1 MPSKAEFYRQM
12 AEQVSTQLVGSWKEW
27 TAFLTTAARL
37 YKYPFHEQMM
47 IYAQRPDATACAE
60 YDLWNDKM
68 GRYVRRGSKGIA
80 LVDDSGDKPRLRYVF
95 DISDTGTR
103 EHSRTPWLW
112 QLEEQHIGPVS
123 AMLERSYGV
132 AGDDLAQQLTDVAGK
147 LASEYWDDHQR
158 DFRYI
163 VDGSFLAEYD
173 DYNIEV
179 QFKSAATVSIA
190 YALMS
195 RCGLDTEQYFQH
207 EDFMPIFDFNTPATV
222 GALGA
227 AVSQINQQVLRQI
240 GVTVQHYERE
250 QLAERSVTHG
260 EQPDL
265 HDERRLSDSRPEADR
280 TAGEAPGQV
289 RQVAESVPEGTP
301 SPDLQSAA
309 ADREAVSAPHR
320 DRRDS
325 AEPSGADDAPA
336 GERRGRDGAAES
348 QRPDALGGPDEHLQS
363 TGRGDSD
370 GGAYSQLSFFLSE
383 AEQIRIIDEAENVK
397 TSSAFSFAQADID
410 HVLRLGGNTYR
421 QRERIVAVFEEQK
434 STAEIADTLKTLY
447 HGGNGI
453 GSITAWYAED
463 GIHLSRG
470 KTARYDK
477 SAQVISWESAAERI
491 GQLLQD
497 GQFATNVELVE
508 AAGYERSL
516 LSERFWELYHDFS
529 EEAREAGYLP
539 SLANNPGRG
548 FPEESAWLTEQL
560 KSPEFRQNLA
570 EEYAAFWT
578 AYQQDRDLLRFHY
591 HKPKEIWENL
601 RDLSLPRT
609 TFTSQLTE
617 VPSVKQF
624 ISEDEIDAAMTRG
637 SGFEGGKGR
646 VFTFFQEPHT
656 DKEKVDF
663 LKHEYGIGGH
673 SHALSGAMKSDES
686 HDGKGLHY
694 KKDGCPDVHFT
705 WEKVA
710 KRITDLIQK
719 GRYLT
724 EQEQAEYDKIQAEKA
739 LAESEPELEA
749 VGRIEYLGT
758 NGLPGESVEYTD
770 AEKFIRTIQEDTD
783 YGVPITVVLYRDTH
797 GNTIPQDFLAEL
809 DPPPKGFRV
818 EDAPAPM
825 EELDQEQAEFDKSQ
839 EEKVLADTD
848 TMEAQQP
855 NPTVWEYNGV
865 KERHPDDMVLYQMGD
880 FFELYGE
887 DAKTA
892 ATELDLNL
900 TLRAIPGGGYVE
912 MCGFPANRLEQVVEQ
927 LRDKHDVTI
936 SAVPEGG
943 RERQEYSLP
952 SIDHEAEQHINAQET
967 EFGADGTRV
976 FRDTEATA
984 APTIR
989 ELHEQYKPIVLA
1001 AVMEDVP
1008 YRNACGHSDHE
1019 NAVIEGNAA
1028 IRRAV
1033 LGSGNMELLRL
1044 YSDTP
1049 EFRQRLHREVI
1060 DETYPQLH
1068 ELLHPLSDND
1078 IDKAIQDWNGKIESK
1093 HVVVRYMEKH
1103 GREKDTAAW
1112 LAHEFDGGDG
1122 KTPFSVRPE
1131 SPEGTVLPW
1140 PKVQRRIAQLIK
1152 EDRFYTEA
1160 EQDRFD
1166 NIDPIAIREALVERG
1181 IVNGQLVDEEKLDS
1195 SPFIQRV
1202 MADVERTASNSEPEV
1217 YTSEGGHFYQPGDF
1231 IDAATDTKGTVVR
1244 MVIDHV
1250 DEDYIWYTMPSVPDQ
1265 KPVEMRREIFEKY
1278 LDNGKFL
1285 PVSAL
1290 DLSDQPITIGGGK
1303 PAREISVTISDEEY
1317 ADVRGFVRQRTSYD
1331 PTAPVYSVGDTV
1343 YLDDRPHQ
1351 ITELRDDTVQLLP
1364 TGMSYPI
1371 YRAESRER
1379 FEQLLREDNRND
1391 FYTEFLPVNLDTV
1404 DQDLRD
1410 VLAHGLIG
1418 EADKAELSELLR
1430 NGKSNREIA
1439 LWLSRT
1445 YPNIVETMELETG
1458 ETADYRTMPEGIV
1471 LEVLDADEKRLAML
1485 FFQWSEV
1492 APLLRGMYA
1501 RQLDGFEQEHPEPAA
1516 ETPTFQA
1523 ETVAVYPGDKNN
1535 LPYDVVVQTLRTNE
1549 PEPPTP
1555 AVEPEKT
1562 LDEVLDEH
1570 PVSIQVNGEW
1580 QTFPNVKAAEKASYE
1595 EYKANLRRT
1604 AENFHITDNRLG
1616 EGGPKAKFQDNV
1628 EAIKLL
1634 KYLEETTGQATPEQ
1648 QEILSRY
1655 VGWGGLADAFD
1666 PDKES
1671 WSKEY
1676 AQLKELLTPEE
1687 YAAARGSTLN
1697 AHYTSPTV
1705 IKAIYEAVGRMGFET
1720 GNILEPSCGVGNF
1733 FGMLPEEMRNSR
1745 LYGVELDSI
1754 SGRIAQQLYPKADIT
1769 VAGFETTDRRDF
1781 YDLAVGNVPFGQ
1793 YQVRDKAYDKL
1804 NFSIHNYFF
1813 AKALDQVRPG
1823 GVVAFVTSRYTMDA
1837 KDSTVRRYLAQRA
1850 ELLGAIRLPN
1860 NAFKANAGTEVVS
1873 DIIFLQKRDRPLDI
1887 VPEWTQTGQTEDG
1900 FAINRYFLD
1909 HPEMVLGRQEPES
1922 TAHGMDYT
1930 VNPIE
1935 GLELADQ
1942 LHDAVKYIRG
1952 TYQEAELPE
1961 LGEGEAI
1968 DTSIPADPN
1977 VKNYSYTVVDGDVY
1991 YRENSRMVR
2000 PDLNATAEA
2009 RVKGLVGLRECVQ
2022 QLIDL
2027 QMDAA
2032 TPDSAIQD
2040 KQAELNRLYDSFSA
2054 KYGLINDRA
2063 NRLAFADDSSYYLL
2077 CALEVIDED
2086 GKLERKADMFTKRT
2100 IKPHKAVDTV
2110 DTASE
2115 ALAVSISEKACVDMA
2130 YMAELTGKSGDE
2142 LAAELQGVIFRV
2154 PGQLEKDGTLHY
2166 VTADEYLSGNVRRK
2180 LRQAQRAAQQDPSFA
2195 VNVEALTAAQPKDL
2209 DASEIEVRLG
2219 ATWIDKEYIQQFMYE
2234 TFDTPFY
2241 LQRNIEVNY
2250 SSFTA
2255 EWQITGK
2262 SSVSQNNVAAYT
2274 TYGTSRANAYK
2285 ILEDSLNLRD
2295 VRIYDTIEDA
2305 DGKERRVLNA
2315 KETTLA
2321 AQKQQAI
2328 RDAFKDWIWKDPDR
2342 RQALVRQY
2350 NEEMNSTRPREYD
2363 GGHITFGGMNPAI
2376 TLREHQKNAIAH
2388 VLYGG
2393 NTLLAHEVGAGKTF
2407 EMVAAAMESKRLGLC
2422 QKSLF
2427 VVPNHLTEQWA
2438 SEFLRLYPSANILVT
2453 TKKDF
2458 ETHNRKK
2465 FCARIATG
2473 DYDAIIM
2480 GHSQFEKIPISR
2492 ERQERLLQE
2501 QIDEIT
2507 EGIAEVKYSGGERFT
2522 VKQLERTKKSLEA
2535 RLEKLQAESR
2545 KDDVVTFEQ
2554 LGVDRLFVD
2563 EAHNYKNLFLYTKMR
2578 NVAGLSTSDAQ
2589 KSSDMFAKC
2598 RYMDEITGNRGVIFA
2613 TGTPVSNSMT
2623 ELYTMQR
2630 YLQYDR
2636 LQELNMT
2643 HFDCWASRFGETV
2656 TALELAPEGTGYRA
2670 RTRFSKFFNLPE
2682 LMNLFKEVADIK
2694 TAGQLNLPTPE
2705 VEYHNIVAQP
2715 TEHQKEMVQ
2724 VLSERASKVHSGSV
2738 DPSEDN
2744 MLKITGDGRKLGLDQ
2759 RIINQLLPDEPG
2771 TKVNQCVGNIM
2782 QIWREGEADKL
2793 TQLVFCDISTP
2804 QAQSASSKKAAKALD
2819 NPTLHALEQAVP
2831 LDEPE
2836 PAFTIYEDIRQKLI
2850 AQGMPAEQIAFIHE
2864 AKTEVQKKE
2873 LFSKVRTGQVRVL
2886 LGSTS
2891 KMGAGTNVQDR
2902 LVALHDL
2909 DCPWRPGDL
2918 AQRKGRIERQGNQN
2932 PLVHVYR
2939 YVTEGTFDAY
2949 LWQTVENK
2957 QKFISQIMTSKS
2969 PVRSCD
2975 DVDETALS
2983 FAEIKALC
2991 AGDPRIKERMDLD
3004 VEVARLKLMK
3014 ADHQSKQYRL
3024 EDQLLKYFPQEIE
3037 TNKGFIKGFE
3047 ADLETLAAHPHPEDG
3062 FAGMEIRGDVLTDKE
3077 NAGAALLDA
3086 CKEVK
3091 GSEPVQIGSYRGFTM
3106 SVEFSAWKQEYTL
3119 LLKGQMT
3126 HRASLGTDPRG
3137 NLTRIDNALA
3147 QMPQRLEAVKNQL
3160 DNLYQQQA
3168 AAKEE
3173 IGKPFPFEDDL
3184 RVKSARLVE
3193 LDTLL
3198 NIDGKG
3204 HAQPETVVA
3213 KSARPSV
3220 LDSLKRPV
3228 PPRSPEKKPKQHE
3241 EVR

>member
-1 MPSKAEFYRQM
+1 MLTKAELYAQM
-12 AEQVSTQLVGSWKEW
+12 ADKVATQLTGSWQEW
-27 TAFLTTAARL
+27 AGFLTTASRL
-37 YKYPFHEQMM
+37 YKYPFHEQLM

-60 YDLWNDKM
+60 YDLWNEKM

-80 LVDDSGDKPRLRYVF
+80 LVDDSGDRPRLRYVF

-112 QLEEQHIGPVS
+112 QLEERHLDSVQ
-123 AMLERSYGV
+123 AMLERTYDVS
-132 AGDDLAQQLTDVAGK
+132 GDDLAGQLTEVAGK
-147 LASEYWDDHQR
+147 LAEEYWTEHQQ
-158 DFRYI
+158 DFFYI
-163 VDGSFLAEYD
+163 VDGSFLEEYD
-173 DYNIEV
+173 EFNIEV
-179 QFKSAATVSIA
+179 QFKAAATVSIS

-195 RCGLDTEQYFQH
+195 RCGLEPERYFTH
-207 EDFMPIFDFNTPATV
+207 EDFMAIFDFNTPSTI
-222 GALGA
+222 GALGT

-240 GVTVQHYERE
+240 GVTIRNAERE
-250 QLAERSVTHG
+250 AIKERRPQHEESH
-260 EQPDL
+260 EL
-265 HDERRLSDSRPEADR
+265 HPERRLSDSRPEAEPA
-280 TAGEAPGQV
+280 AGEAPGQV
-289 RQVAESVPEGTP
+289 RQDAESIPQGTP
-301 SPDLQSAA
+301 SHPIQPA
-309 ADREAVSAPHR
+309 ADEREAVPASAGNRR
-320 DRRDS
+320 DRT
-325 AEPSGADDAPA
+325 EPSGAADAPA
-336 GERRGRDGAAES
+336 DERRGRDGAAES
-348 QRPDALGGPDEHLQS
+348 QRSDALGGPDEHLQGA
-363 TGRGDSD
+363 GRGDSD

-383 AEQIRIIDEAENVK
+383 NEQIRIIDEAENVK

-410 HVLRLGGNTYR
+410 HVLRLGGNTDR
-421 QRERIVAVFEEQK
+421 QRERIVAAFEKQK
-434 STAEIADTLKTLY
+434 TTAEIAEILKTLY

-453 GSITAWYAED
+453 GSVTAWYAED
-463 GIHLSRG
+463 GIHLSHG

-497 GQFATNVELVE
+497 GNFATNVELTE

-516 LSERFWELYHDFS
+516 LAEKLWHLYHDFS
-529 EEAREAGYLP
+529 DKARDSGYL
-539 SLANNPGRG
+539 SCLSGIQRTG
-548 FPEESAWLTEQL
+548 FPEETAWLAEQL
-560 KSPEFRQNLA
+560 NRPEFRQTLA

-578 AYQQDRDLLRFHY
+578 AYQQDRELLRFHY
-591 HKPKEIWENL
+591 HKPREIWENL
-601 RDLSLPRT
+601 KDLSLSRRT
-609 TFTSQLTE
+609 FSSDLSQ
-617 VPSVKQF
+617 VPTVQHF
-624 ISEDEIDAAMTRG
+624 ITEDEIDAAMTNG
-637 SGFEGGKGR
+637 SSFAGGKGR
-646 VFTFFQEPHT
+646 IFVFFQGNHT

-663 LKHEYGIGGH
+663 LKREYGIGGR
-673 SHALSGAMKSDES
+673 SHALSGATYSGED

-694 KKDGCPDVHFT
+694 KKQDCPDVNFT
-705 WEKVA
+705 WEKVS
-710 KRITDLIQK
+710 KRITDLIRK

-739 LAESEPELEA
+739 LAE
-749 VGRIEYLGT
+749 
-758 NGLPGESVEYTD
+758 
-770 AEKFIRTIQEDTD
+770 
-783 YGVPITVVLYRDTH
+783 
-797 GNTIPQDFLAEL
+797 
-809 DPPPKGFRV
+809 
-818 EDAPAPM
+818 EDA
-825 EELDQEQAEFDKSQ
+825 LQ
-839 EEKVLADTD
+839 
-848 TMEAQQP
+848 AQQP
-855 NPTVWEYNGV
+855 TPEIWEYNGV
-865 KERHPDDMVLYQMGD
+865 KERHPNDMVLYQMGD

-892 ATELDLNL
+892 AAELGFNL
-900 TLRAIPGGGYVE
+900 TTRAIPGGGRVE

-927 LRDKHDVTI
+927 LRDQHDVTI

-943 RERQEYSLP
+943 KERQEYSMP
-952 SIDHEAEQHINAQET
+952 SIDHETEQHINAQEA
-967 EFGADGTRV
+967 EFGADGTKV
-976 FRDTEATA
+976 FRETQAV
-984 APTIR
+984 PTIL
-989 ELHEQYKPIVLA
+989 ELHEKYKPIVME
-1001 AVMEDVP
+1001 AVTQDTR

-1028 IRRAV
+1028 IRRAI
-1033 LGSGNMELLRL
+1033 LGSGDLELIRL
-1044 YSDTP
+1044 YSDVP

-1060 DETYPQLH
+1060 DETYPRLH
-1068 ELLHPLSDND
+1068 EMLRPLSQDD
-1078 IDKAIQDWNGKIESK
+1078 IDDAIRAWNGNIESK
-1093 HVVVRYMEKH
+1093 HAVVRYMEQH

-1112 LAHEFDGGDG
+1112 LAQEYGGSDSKSLFVIHAG
-1122 KTPFSVRPE
+1122 
-1131 SPEGTVLPW
+1131 SPEGIELPW

-1166 NIDPIAIREALVERG
+1166 NIDPIAIREALEERG
-1181 IVNGQLVDEEKLDS
+1181 IVNGQVADPEKLDND
-1195 SPFIQRV
+1195 PFIQRV
-1202 MADVERTASNSEPEV
+1202 MADVEAISREGIPADEPE
-1217 YTSEGGHFYQPGDF
+1217 QPSPHNSR
-1231 IDAATDTKGTVVR
+1231 VLV
-1244 MVIDHV
+1244 
-1250 DEDYIWYTMPSVPDQ
+1250 
-1265 KPVEMRREIFEKY
+1265 
-1278 LDNGKFL
+1278 
-1285 PVSAL
+1285 
-1290 DLSDQPITIGGGK
+1290 
-1303 PAREISVTISDEEY
+1303 SDEEY
-1317 ADVRGFVRQRTSYD
+1317 AAARGTLRERTSYD
-1331 PTAPVYSVGDTV
+1331 PAVLPYHVGDIV
-1343 YLDDRPHQ
+1343 YLDDRAHQ
-1351 ITELRDDTVQLLP
+1351 ITELRDETVQLLP

-1371 YRAESRER
+1371 YRAESREQ
-1379 FEQLLREDNRND
+1379 FEQLLRADKRNG
-1391 FYTEFLPVNLDTV
+1391 FYTEILPVDPDKA
-1404 DQDLRD
+1404 DQDLWD
-1410 VLAHGLIG
+1410 VLSHGLIS
-1418 EADKAELSELLR
+1418 EQEKAELSELLR
-1430 NGKSNREIA
+1430 TGKTNSEVA
-1439 LWLSRT
+1439 LWLSRA

-1458 ETADYRTMPEGIV
+1458 DTADYRTTPEGIE
-1471 LEVLDADEKRLAML
+1471 LEVLGADEKRLAML
-1485 FFQWSEV
+1485 SFRWNQV
-1492 APLLRGMYA
+1492 APLLRGLYA
-1501 RQLDGFEQEHPEPAA
+1501 RQLDGFGQERPEPAA
-1516 ETPTFQA
+1516 EPPAYHA
-1523 ETVAVYPGDKNN
+1523 ETVAVYPGDKNH
-1535 LPYDVVVQTLRTNE
+1535 LPYDVVIQTLRTNE
-1549 PEPPTP
+1549 PEPPAP
-1555 AVEPEKT
+1555 AAEPEKT
-1562 LDEVLDEH
+1562 PDEVLDEH
-1570 PVSIQVNGEW
+1570 PISIQVNGQW
-1580 QTFPNVKAAEKASYE
+1580 QTFPNAKAAEEASYE
-1595 EYKANLRRT
+1595 EYKANLRRN
-1604 AENFHITDNRLG
+1604 AKNFRITDEHLG
-1616 EGGPKAKFQDNV
+1616 EGGPKAKFQANIN
-1628 EAIKLL
+1628 AIRLL
-1634 KYLEETTGQATPEQ
+1634 KELEAAGQQASPEQ
-1648 QEILSRY
+1648 QEVLSRY
-1655 VGWGGLADAFD
+1655 VGWGGLSDAFD
-1666 PDKES
+1666 PEKPA
-1671 WSKEY
+1671 WAAEY
-1676 AQLKELLTPEE
+1676 AQLKELLTRSE

-1733 FGMLPEEMRNSR
+1733 FGMLPEKLRNSR

-1754 SGRIAQQLYPKADIT
+1754 SGRIAKQLYPKADIT

-1823 GVVAFVTSRYTMDA
+1823 GVVAFVTSRYTMDT

-1860 NAFKANAGTEVVS
+1860 DAFKKNAGAEVVS

-1887 VPEWTQTGQTEDG
+1887 VPEWTQTGQTQDG

-1942 LHDAVKYIRG
+1942 LHDAVKYIHG

-1977 VKNYSYTVVDGDVY
+1977 VKNYSYTVVDGAVY
-1991 YRENSRMVR
+1991 FRENSRMVR

-2032 TPDSAIQD
+2032 TPDSAIRD

-2086 GKLERKADMFTKRT
+2086 GKLERKADMFTKCT
-2100 IKPHKAVDTV
+2100 IKPHKAVETV

-2115 ALAVSISEKACVDMA
+2115 ALAVSIAEKACVDMA
-2130 YMAELTGKSGDE
+2130 YMSELTGKTSDE

-2154 PGQLEKDGTLHY
+2154 PGQLEKDGTPHY

-2195 VNVEALTAAQPKDL
+2195 ANVEALTAAQPKDL

-2241 LQRNIEVNY
+2241 MQRNIQVNY
-2250 SSFTA
+2250 TPFTA

-2295 VRIYDTIEDA
+2295 VRIYDTVEDA

-2328 RDAFKDWIWKDPDR
+2328 RDAFKDWIWKDPER

-2363 GGHITFGGMNPAI
+2363 GSHIVFGGMNPSI
-2376 TLREHQKNAIAH
+2376 TLREHQLNAIAH
-2388 VLYGG
+2388 VMYGG

-2492 ERQERLLQE
+2492 ERQERLLYE

-2507 EGIAEVKYSGGERFT
+2507 EGIAEVQASGGERFT
-2522 VKQLERTKKSLEA
+2522 VKQLERTRKSLEA

-2694 TAGQLNLPTPE
+2694 TSDQLNLPTPE

-2715 TEHQKEMVQ
+2715 TEHQQEMVKA
-2724 VLSERASKVHSGSV
+2724 LSERASEVHRGSV
-2738 DPSEDN
+2738 DPSVDN
-2744 MLKITGDGRKLGLDQ
+2744 MLKITSDGRKLGLDQ

-2771 TKVNQCVGNIM
+2771 TKVNQCVDNIM
-2782 QIWREGEADKL
+2782 QIWRDGDADKL

-2804 QAQSASSKKAAKALD
+2804 QAAPSKKAAKQLD
-2819 NPTLHALEQAVP
+2819 NPLLHGLEEAIP

-2864 AKTEVQKKE
+2864 ANTEVRKKE

-2886 LGSTS
+2886 LGSTV

-3004 VEVARLKLMK
+3004 VEVAKLKLMK

-3037 TNKGFIKGFE
+3037 TNKGYIQGFE
-3047 ADLETLAAHPHPEDG
+3047 ADLETLAAHPHPEDS

-3091 GSEPVQIGSYRGFTM
+3091 TSDPVQIGSYRGFTM
-3106 SVEFSAWKQEYTL
+3106 SVAFEAWKQEYTL

-3126 HRASLGTDPRG
+3126 HRATLGTDPRG

-3160 DNLYQQQA
+3160 ENLYQQQA

-3173 IGKPFPFEDDL
+3173 VGKPFPFEDDL

-3198 NIDGKG
+3198 NIGGKG
-3204 HAQPETVVA
+3204 NTQPETVVA